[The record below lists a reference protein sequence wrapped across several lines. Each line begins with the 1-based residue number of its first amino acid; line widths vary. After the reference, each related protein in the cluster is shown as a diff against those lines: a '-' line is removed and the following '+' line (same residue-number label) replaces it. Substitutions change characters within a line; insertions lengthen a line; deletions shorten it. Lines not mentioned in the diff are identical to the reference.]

1 MPRISDRLQGSLGM
15 EIEESSAPKKIKFW
29 KVSSKTV
36 KSTNPWSTNQDPKV
50 TTFQQTS
57 VQTWSKAGS
66 ATLFPKWNKECPI
79 WLQTTRSSPKHRI
92 KFWVATKKPLNL
104 KTIYNLPFEFNIIK
118 MLVLTEEQIFRCQK
132 VWQELVGL
140 EQIKI
145 DVFKLKDC
153 LEAMEVEFQHIN
165 VFYKL
170 LSELN
175 IDQSHEITFDVFLN
189 IYQYHM
195 QRRNS

>member
-1 MPRISDRLQGSLGM
+1 
-15 EIEESSAPKKIKFW
+15 
-29 KVSSKTV
+29 
-36 KSTNPWSTNQDPKV
+36 
-50 TTFQQTS
+50 
-57 VQTWSKAGS
+57 
-66 ATLFPKWNKECPI
+66 
-79 WLQTTRSSPKHRI
+79 
-92 KFWVATKKPLNL
+92 
-104 KTIYNLPFEFNIIK
+104 

-153 LEAMEVEFQHIN
+153 LEAVEVDFQHIN

-175 IDQSHEITFDVFLN
+175 IDQCHEITFDVFLN
-189 IYQYHM
+189 IC
-195 QRRNS
+195 